1 MATSAPPVPTLPEH
15 LQPPAAAPAQAEA
28 GKVAAG
34 PTLLDLLRASMARY
48 ARRPALLIKPGFRTR
63 VWTHGDLAELAP
75 RVARVFAEMGLV
87 KGDRVV
93 IWAVNRPEWGI
104 AYLGA
109 LHAGIVLVPLDVRSQ
124 PDFAAKIAR
133 RTRASAVLASTQTAG
148 LAHGLGLPVI
158 AIEAIP
164 DLARGVA
171 ALPPVEI
178 VPDDLVEV
186 VFTSGTTGEPK
197 GAMITHAN
205 LAANADTLGT
215 VFPFKADERLLSLLP
230 LSHLFEQ
237 TCGFLA
243 PLLYGCSIIYPV
255 SRQPAVLMRTFRDF
269 RVTMLLVVP
278 AGLKLLNNAIERK
291 VDASGRRRLF
301 ERLHGLAAHLPRP
314 LKRLLFRSVLSQ
326 FGGRFRTLAVG
337 AAALETDLANRWV
350 EMGFDVLQGYGATEL
365 SPVVSFTHP
374 RRNRLGTVGQ
384 AIPGVELRIGPDGEV
399 LARGPN
405 VFAGYWED
413 AASTAAAID
422 ADGFYHTG
430 DIGQISADGF
440 LTLRGRKKDM
450 LAMPDGTKVYPE
462 DIEAVL
468 AHDPRL
474 RDATVVGWQPAHAE
488 LKVHAVLLLDDPAQ
502 AEGVIRAANS
512 ALGAHQQIRSH
523 SLWPDEDFPRTH
535 TLKVK
540 KRLILDRLAADAAT
554 AAGGGSSGVTTP
566 APLAADAGAP
576 VDPVMALVASV
587 AGLAPASVQEQSC
600 LSRDLNMDSLSRV
613 ELLGVIEEELGVY
626 IDDSDLEPD
635 TTVEQLTAMVEAA
648 RDAKRETGIF
658 GWPLHPLVRALG
670 IGFQVLFMTPFFWLS
685 YRVRVTGREHLAGLK
700 GPVLFTPNHHL
711 HNDVGIILTRFPLA
725 WRWRLST
732 AAAADDIFGNPIR
745 GFGAALIGNAF
756 PLARE
761 GAIRRSLELLGARL
775 DRGFSVL
782 IFPEGKLTVGG
793 PMKPFK
799 SGTGLLAVEGA
810 TPVVPMRLKVHRFSR
825 LDAGTA
831 SPGQRRPWRGEVEL
845 IFGEPIHFPWGTQ
858 HDDATRRL
866 EEAVAAL

>member
-1 MATSAPPVPTLPEH
+1 MATTAPAPSRPEPLPA
-15 LQPPAAAPAQAEA
+15 PAAAPASGVVARA
-28 GKVAAG
+28 AAG
-34 PTLLDLLRASMARY
+34 PTLLDLLRASTARH

-75 RVARVFAEMGLV
+75 KVARVLADAGLA

-93 IWAVNRPEWGI
+93 IWAVNRPEWGL

-133 RTRASAVLASTQTAG
+133 RTRAKAVLASTQTAG
-148 LAHGLGLPVI
+148 LAEGLGLPVI
-158 AIEAIP
+158 SIEAIP
-164 DLARGVA
+164 DLARDA
-171 ALPPVEI
+171 DPLPEVEI
-178 VPDDLVEV
+178 AASDLVEV

-205 LAANADTLGT
+205 LAANADTLGQ
-215 VFPFKADERLLSLLP
+215 VFPFQRDERLLSILP

-243 PLLYGCSIIYPV
+243 PLLYGCSIVYPV

-291 VDASGRRRLF
+291 VDAAGKRAAF
-301 ERLHGLAAHLPRP
+301 EKLHRWAARLPRP

-337 AAALETDLANRWV
+337 AAALETDLANRWI
-350 EMGFDVLQGYGATEL
+350 EMGFQVLQGYGATEL

-374 RRNRLGTVGQ
+374 QRNRLGTVGQ

-413 AASTAAAID
+413 PAATAAAID

-430 DIGQISADGF
+430 DIGEFSDDGF

-468 AHDPRL
+468 TRDPRL
-474 RDATVVGWQPAHAE
+474 RDATIVGWQAPNAE
-488 LKVHAVLLLDDPAQ
+488 LKVHAVLLLDDALQVEAIVRDANAQ
-502 AEGVIRAANS
+502 
-512 ALGAHQQIRSH
+512 LGAHQQIRSQ
-523 SLWPDEDFPRTH
+523 SIWADEDFPRTH

-540 KRLILDRLAADAAT
+540 KPLILARLEAEAASADGDRPAARP
-554 AAGGGSSGVTTP
+554 AAGATTAH
-566 APLAADAGAP
+566 APPVAP
-576 VDPVMALVASV
+576 VTALIASV
-587 AGLAPASVQEQSC
+587 AGLPPASVEATAC

-626 IDDSDLEPD
+626 IDDGDLDPD
-635 TTVEQLTAMVEAA
+635 TTVAELTAMVQAA

-658 GWPLHPLVRALG
+658 GWPLHPVVRALG
-670 IGFQVLFMTPFFWLS
+670 IGFQGLFMLPFFALT
-685 YRVRVTGREHLAGLK
+685 YRMRVTGREHLDGLK

-711 HNDVGIILTRFPLA
+711 HNDVGIILTRFPLG

-793 PMKPFK
+793 PMQPFK
-799 SGTGLLAVEGA
+799 AGTGLLAVEGG
-810 TPVVPMRLKVHRFSR
+810 TPVVPMRLKIHRFSR
-825 LDAGTA
+825 LDAGA
-831 SPGQRRPWRGEVEL
+831 SSNGERRPWRGEVEL
-845 IFGEPIHFPWGTQ
+845 FFGAPIHFPWGTP
-858 HDDATRRL
+858 HEDATQRL